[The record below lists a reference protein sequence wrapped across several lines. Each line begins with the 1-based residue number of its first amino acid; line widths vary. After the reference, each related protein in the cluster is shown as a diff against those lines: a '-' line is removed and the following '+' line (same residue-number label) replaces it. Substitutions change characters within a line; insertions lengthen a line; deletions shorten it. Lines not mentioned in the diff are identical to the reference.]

1 VKAELCLL
9 SDTNATTGRTLT
21 PISDQRMR
29 FMLGPAATLQ
39 IHFIDSIASADV
51 ESDAC
56 RLTREPSNT
65 TVMDIGN
72 AADRRNDQP

>member
-1 VKAELCLL
+1 
-9 SDTNATTGRTLT
+9 
-21 PISDQRMR
+21 MH

-72 AADRRNDQP
+72 AADCRNDQP

>member
-1 VKAELCLL
+1 
-9 SDTNATTGRTLT
+9 
-21 PISDQRMR
+21 MR
-29 FMLGPAATLQ
+29 FLLGSGATLQ

-56 RLTREPSNT
+56 GLTRKPSNT

-72 AADRRNDQP
+72 ATNCRND

>member
-1 VKAELCLL
+1 
-9 SDTNATTGRTLT
+9 
-21 PISDQRMR
+21 MR
-29 FMLGPAATLQ
+29 FMLGLAATLQ

-51 ESDAC
+51 EFDAC

-72 AADRRNDQP
+72 AADCRNDQP